1 MKRLSLLLAL
11 LVILLTSC
19 SDNKDISTT
28 EIVISN
34 PIGVERIDQY
44 VELDLG
50 KIESVITNFDKNAFS
65 VVIDG
70 EAVSAQ
76 IVGEDKLG
84 FIVDLGPNENKT
96 ITVNSGEAAGPT
108 EFKSRAYAE
117 IAEKIDYEMKDGKYI
132 GGSYKNMDSIR
143 VPDDHIDHN
152 ELYKYEGPGW
162 ESDKVGYRMYID
174 WRNRIDIF
182 GNTTNDLVLKK
193 VGAKDLFAVSDSYH
207 ELQSWGMDIMK
218 VGPTL
223 GIGTYGM
230 YSDTGEVGFVSIEDR
245 DSVFVKIPENGPV
258 LAGVHVDYYG
268 WQVDDKKY
276 DVHSDL
282 SITAGSRL
290 TRASLKITNDPESL
304 ITGFAKHEG
313 TDFIK
318 GSSTEGWNYIGL
330 YGKQSLNN
338 DNLGIGLFY
347 NNGELIEQTEDAA
360 NYIVELKP
368 KNDRVQYYFCAA
380 WEKEPNGIKN
390 ADEFKEYLEL
400 VNSKLNN
407 PVKIEY

>member
-1 MKRLSLLLAL
+1 MKRLSLILAL
-11 LVILLTSC
+11 FVILFVSC
-19 SDNKDISTT
+19 SDNKDKNSVDV
-28 EIVISN
+28 VITN

-44 VELDLG
+44 VELDLN
-50 KIESVITNFDKNAFS
+50 KIEGAITNFDKNAFA
-65 VVIDG
+65 VMIDG
-70 EAVSAQ
+70 QAVPAQ
-76 IVGEDKLG
+76 IIGKDKIG
-84 FIVDLGPNENKT
+84 FVVNLAPNEKKT
-96 ITVNSGEAAGPT
+96 VTVKSGEAAGPT

-117 IAEKIDYEMKDGKYI
+117 IAQKVDYEMKDGKYI
-132 GGSYKNMDSIR
+132 GGRYQNFDSLR

-174 WRNRIDIF
+174 WRNRTDIF

-193 VGAKDLFAVSDSYH
+193 VGVKDLFAVTDSYH
-207 ELQSWGMDIMK
+207 ELQSWGMDVFK
-218 VGPTL
+218 VNLTL
-223 GIGTYGM
+223 GIGTYAM
-230 YSDTGEVGFVSIEDR
+230 YSDTSKVGLVSVESR

-276 DVHSDL
+276 DLSSDL

-290 TRASLKITNDPESL
+290 TKADLKITNNPECL
-304 ITGFAKHEG
+304 ITGFAKYEG
-313 TDFIK
+313 TEFIK
-318 GSSTEGWNYIGL
+318 GTSSEGWNYIGL
-330 YGKQSLNN
+330 YGTQSLNN
-338 DNLGIGLFY
+338 DDLGIALFY
-347 NNGELIEQTEDAA
+347 NNNGLIKQTEDDA

-368 KNDRVQYYFCAA
+368 QDEKVQYYFCAA

-390 ADEFKEYLEL
+390 IDEFKEYLEL
-400 VNSKLNN
+400 VNSELNN